1 MLEQPQEV
9 VMWKRFRK
17 QKNSAISTNGISA
30 AHSLSNNHLI
40 ELRDVVKAYNTP
52 VGDFIALDGVSITID
67 KGEFVAVV
75 GKSGSGKSTMINM
88 ITGIDR
94 PSSGEILVG
103 GMPVHTL
110 KEGPMAQWRGRNI
123 GVIFQFFQLLPMLS
137 VMENVILPMDFCNI
151 HDAKDREGIA
161 MSLLEQVDMAD
172 QAQKLPSE
180 VSGGQQQRAAIARA
194 LANDPP
200 ILVADEPTGNL
211 DSRSA
216 IVIFELF
223 HNLVDSGKTILMV
236 THDNDLARR
245 VGRTVTLADG
255 HILNEHL
262 TKVFPMLTHDLLLKA
277 TRQMQPQTYKPGN
290 TIIQAGDLPEKFY
303 LVTEGQADVLLPDD
317 NGNQQ
322 VVAHL
327 QTGQYF
333 GEIAILNG
341 STRMAT
347 VQASGETAVNV
358 VALEKDTFHN
368 LVGSSPAM
376 HEEVSR
382 IADERAKVAVA

>member
-1 MLEQPQEV
+1 
-9 VMWKRFRK
+9 MWKRFKK
-17 QKNSAISTNGISA
+17 QNNGNTFS
-30 AHSLSNNHLI
+30 HSLNNSGVSGSHLI

-52 VGDFIALDGVSITID
+52 VGDFMALDGVSLTID
-67 KGEFVAVV
+67 RGEFVAVV

-94 PSSGEILVG
+94 PSSGAILVDG
-103 GMPVHTL
+103 VPVHTL
-110 KEGPMAQWRGRNI
+110 KEGPMAQWRGRNV

-137 VMENVILPMDFCNI
+137 ILENVILPMDFCQM
-151 HDAKDREGIA
+151 HDAKEREAIA
-161 MSLLEQVDMAD
+161 MHLLEQVDMVD
-172 QAQKLPSE
+172 QAHKLPSE

-216 IVIFELF
+216 IAVFELF

-277 TRQMQPQTYKPGN
+277 TQQIQPQTYQPGN

-303 LVTEGQADVLLPDD
+303 LVTEGQADVLLPDE
-317 NGNQQ
+317 NGRQRI
-322 VVAHL
+322 VAHL
-327 QTGQYF
+327 QSGQYF

-358 VALEKDTFHN
+358 VTLEKESFHT
-368 LVGSSPAM
+368 LIGSSPAL
-376 HEEVSR
+376 HKEISR
-382 IADERAKVAVA
+382 VADERAKASAA